1 MHIIRKKLKTKIER
15 KFHKFENGLE
25 FFNHHQIRRP
35 KHRENVKTMTK
46 TNIKQTTITTKV
58 A

>member
-25 FFNHHQIRRP
+25 NYHQICRP
-35 KHRENVKTMTK
+35 THRENVETITK